1 MNPENKK
8 FLLAMIDKFPVSVT
22 TLDDT
27 VMYHIMLPDNRAL
40 SICADITIMDSVQTI
55 IYYTV
60 YVGDDLLEE
69 ATIDT
74 SEKQIDPV
82 AKDILHIMRVCS
94 TKIMMQE
101 AHLAY
106 SKYMIHNIPNPKTYS

>member
-1 MNPENKK
+1 MNPKNKK

-55 IYYTV
+55 IIIPFTLAMICWKMPQSTHPKNKSIPSQKTFYTLCV
-60 YVGDDLLEE
+60 H
-69 ATIDT
+69 AAQ
-74 SEKQIDPV
+74 K
-82 AKDILHIMRVCS
+82 
-94 TKIMMQE
+94 
-101 AHLAY
+101 
-106 SKYMIHNIPNPKTYS
+106 